1 VVSVALVKLATEAA
15 GCEMNAEE
23 ECNGKVYGLNPVSLI
38 SGIPVVSGVLGAF
51 LMPIIGVILD
61 FTSYRRF
68 VGVLFSAVFTVIQ
81 VVQIAI
87 GEKTWFAMAI
97 LQAIAGFC
105 FTIIVLTTIAYLPE
119 ICEQVGQLK
128 VRQNCDRHVTV
139 ESLFISITFSTR
151 VKHAQYTSRFT
162 GKQFSMQGSFLVLVS
177 VLSYVLGI
185 SKDSVQTA
193 RLCQALNF
201 SIICIFFGLGWQ
213 RMPSR
218 KATRK
223 LPEGMGGF
231 RTIVYG
237 IRQNIRTAASI
248 HRDYKKG
255 LRWYLLA
262 TMFAQASVAA
272 LTSTSVV
279 YLSTEVG
286 LNATDTLLFFLVV
299 LIGTMPGTKVASLVS
314 KLVNPNTSWQLSMV
328 SLFAAVVTGAFTLG
342 DAPNKYL
349 SLVWGFFM
357 GIVLGWFYPT
367 ENLFF
372 SCILP
377 KGQEAEIAG
386 FRVYCSTILA
396 WMPPLVFSTL
406 VENEIDPKW
415 GLTFM
420 GSFILIAA
428 ALLRFAA
435 GTWEEILQESGR
447 SDLSVRANCV

>member
-15 GCEMNAEE
+15 GCEMEADE
-23 ECNGKVYGLNPVSLI
+23 ECTGKVYGLNPVSLI

-51 LMPIIGVILD
+51 LMPVIGVILD

-81 VVQIAI
+81 AVQIAI

-105 FTIIVLTTIAYLPE
+105 FTIIILTTIAYLPE

-128 VRQNCDRHVTV
+128 VRQNCVRHVMV
-139 ESLFISITFSTR
+139 ESLFISETFSTR

-185 SKDSVQTA
+185 AKDSVQTA

-201 SIICIFFGLGWQ
+201 AITCIFFGLGWQ

-218 KATRK
+218 KATRE

-231 RTIVYG
+231 RTIAYG
-237 IRQNIRTAASI
+237 IRQNIRTGVSI

-279 YLSTEVG
+279 YLSAEVG

-299 LIGTMPGTKVASLVS
+299 LIGTMPGAKLASLVS

-328 SLFAAVVTGAFTLG
+328 SLFTAVVIGAFTLG
-342 DAPNKYL
+342 DAPSKYL
-349 SLVWGFFM
+349 SLVWGFFV

-428 ALLRFAA
+428 ALLKFAA

-447 SDLSVRANCV
+447 SNLSVRTDCL